1 MAVLRHLGLPG
12 AAERKGSGAFR
23 WQEPR
28 EGSSLLC
35 LVSDASGKS
44 CAAAAKGQAPEG
56 GGWREWVDLEH
67 NTCYN
72 NTNHWS
78 ALTDGTS
85 RP

>member
-1 MAVLRHLGLPG
+1 MLDAAG
-12 AAERKGSGAFR
+12 AMSTVPKNHSL
-23 WQEPR
+23 